1 MKHWF
6 EGLVNTARIECRY
19 TRRHPQQWVICA
31 LLPVMWLLFVAN
43 TFGTGL
49 MTKLPV
55 CLVNEDGGPLAREL
69 VMVLDAVPSLGL
81 RGFDTATEADAALS
95 RSETYGTIVIP
106 RDFTKD
112 SLNGRGSTLELII
125 NKSYYAVGTILEVD
139 VKTALA
145 AVMKS
150 AGTIR
155 MTAARGGS
163 LKAESNN
170 LRIASP
176 EVNFL
181 GCEVFVAGVGALAKR
196 LDEMSLTNVRIVR
209 HDAVEIVRDMIAENS
224 LDGVHIYFPD
234 PWRKARHHKRRL
246 VAQPFIGL
254 LASRIR
260 PGGYI
265 HCATDWENYSEQML
279 EVLEGEP
286 LLENLHGAGNF
297 SPVMGN
303 PLCERPRTKFQA
315 RGERLGYGIWDLVYI
330 RKQPAPSAS

>member
-1 MKHWF
+1 M
-6 EGLVNTARIECRY
+6 A
-19 TRRHPQQWVICA
+19 
-31 LLPVMWLLFVAN
+31 
-43 TFGTGL
+43 
-49 MTKLPV
+49 
-55 CLVNEDGGPLAREL
+55 
-69 VMVLDAVPSLGL
+69 S
-81 RGFDTATEADAALS
+81 
-95 RSETYGTIVIP
+95 
-106 RDFTKD
+106 DF
-112 SLNGRGSTLELII
+112 
-125 NKSYYAVGTILEVD
+125 
-139 VKTALA
+139 
-145 AVMKS
+145 
-150 AGTIR
+150 
-155 MTAARGGS
+155 
-163 LKAESNN
+163 
-170 LRIASP
+170 
-176 EVNFL
+176 
-181 GCEVFVAGVGALAKR
+181 
-196 LDEMSLTNVRIVR
+196 
-209 HDAVEIVRDMIAENS
+209 
-224 LDGVHIYFPD
+224 IYFPD